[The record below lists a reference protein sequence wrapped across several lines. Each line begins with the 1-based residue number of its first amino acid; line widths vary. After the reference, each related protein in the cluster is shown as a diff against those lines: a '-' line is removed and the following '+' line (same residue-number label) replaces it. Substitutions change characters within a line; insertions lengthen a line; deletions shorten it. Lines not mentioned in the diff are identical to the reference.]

1 MDDIFFQIEDNDSNS
16 EEQEITIQQNPNLI
30 EKIIRERIYESVFY
44 KQHCYTAKL
53 TDLLQKA
60 STGNNCIKYVGT
72 TFGGNTKPT
81 PFICFL
87 FRLLHYPQ
95 LSLGAVVY
103 CLDRIGSEYKYVR
116 ALFALY
122 LRMTLP
128 TVKSG
133 TGVEV
138 YKLLE
143 PLYQDY
149 RKLRRRRMDGSFDL
163 IRMDEYI
170 ESLLLLNGKEDFPL
184 ALTPLTKREVL
195 EEIGQLEKRVSPLQ
209 EEYELLLKSQ
219 TDSDDSS
226 LSSSSSSVSSSS
238 DNDDVTPTSNKK
250 KFKLNFKKKIAP
262 VESTK
267 KDVDDESSFENVTFR
282 EEMSIEETNIQRAK
296 LGLPPLK

>member
-1 MDDIFFQIEDNDSNS
+1 
-16 EEQEITIQQNPNLI
+16 
-30 EKIIRERIYESVFY
+30 
-44 KQHCYTAKL
+44 
-53 TDLLQKA
+53 
-60 STGNNCIKYVGT
+60 
-72 TFGGNTKPT
+72 
-81 PFICFL
+81 
-87 FRLLHYPQ
+87 
-95 LSLGAVVY
+95 
-103 CLDRIGSEYKYVR
+103 
-116 ALFALY
+116 
-122 LRMTLP
+122 MTLP

-184 ALTPLTKREVL
+184 ALPPLTKREVL

-219 TDSDDSS
+219 TDVDDSS
-226 LSSSSSSVSSSS
+226 LSSSSSSSEDS
-238 DNDDVTPTSNKK
+238 DDVTTTSNKNMKKKK
-250 KFKLNFKKKIAP
+250 KFKLSFKKKIAP

-267 KDVDDESSFENVTFR
+267 KDDDDESSFENVTFR

>member
-16 EEQEITIQQNPNLI
+16 EEQEIKIQQNPNLI

-72 TFGGNTKPT
+72 TFGGNTQPT

-128 TVKSG
+128 SLNSVAA
-133 TGVEV
+133 VEV

-149 RKLRRRRMDGSFDL
+149 RKLRRRRRMDGSFDL

-184 ALTPLTKREVL
+184 ALPPLTKREVL

-209 EEYELLLKSQ
+209 KEYELLLKSQ

-226 LSSSSSSVSSSS
+226 SE
-238 DNDDVTPTSNKK
+238 DNDSDDVTATSNKK
-250 KFKLNFKKKIAP
+250 FKLSFKKKIAP
-262 VESTK
+262 VENTK
-267 KDVDDESSFENVTFR
+267 KDVDDESSSENVTFR